1 MKTKIL
7 SPLRRDGFKAGMTM
21 IAVVALSTAL
31 TMLTACSSD
40 DSPIDNV
47 EQRVPVTLAY
57 STVDAT
63 ETRAAQGVNGMTRA
77 AQNLNEGTFA
87 SNESV
92 KVRISNTGAGEW
104 TDYTFTT
111 GSAGTMTAPTP
122 APYYPAGSQNID
134 IVAYYPAGAGETF
147 TVAADQTAD
156 ASYKASDLMFASVT
170 NQAKQAEA
178 VNLAFSHKMAKL
190 CVNITAGQGVGSI
203 TSVSILGV
211 KPTVSFNQAT
221 GEVGEASGEAT
232 TIAMSNNGAALI
244 PAQTID
250 GGLLS
255 IVTDK
260 GTATYSVAS
269 KAFAA
274 GQLYT
279 LNITVNLRAVGTTTA
294 IIGWTDTEGATV
306 QPTVERLWSGALSG
320 KFTIDG
326 AGHKVNFS
334 KGNLQATYDGSSWT
348 WAFAENQWDY
358 IGDATKTSSGNGN
371 INVTNTSPY
380 VNMTDL
386 TTATVDLF
394 GWVGASSTWTD
405 EARLY
410 GITSSGVTNATN
422 GYGNSTSDFLKSD
435 WGNLPISN
443 GGGIKGSGWRTLTSA
458 EWKYVFY
465 SRSASTV
472 SSTSD
477 ARYAKAKVNGIYGV
491 ILFPDTYSHPAG
503 VTAPTGINNVTDA
516 TGWNSNDYSS
526 DNWTKMEALGA
537 VFLPAAGSR
546 DGSTVLSAGS
556 SGRYWSSSPYTSNAS
571 YACYVYF
578 SSGFLNPADNR
589 SRNYGSSVRLVRLA
603 E

>member
-1 MKTKIL
+1 MKTKKL
-7 SPLRRDGFKAGMTM
+7 LFA
-21 IAVVALSTAL
+21 AAAL
-31 TMLTACSSD
+31 TVLTACSSD

-57 STVDAT
+57 STIDAT
-63 ETRAAQGVNGMTRA
+63 ETRA

-87 SNESV
+87 SGESV

-111 GSAGTMTAPTP
+111 GSAGTMTAPNP

-134 IVAYYPAGAGETF
+134 IVAYYPATAGTTF

-156 ASYKASDLMFASVT
+156 ASYKASDLMFASVN

-190 CVNITAGQGVGSI
+190 CVNITAGAGVGSI
-203 TSVSILGV
+203 TSVSILNV
-211 KPTVSFNQAT
+211 KPTVSFNQTT

-294 IIGWTDTEGATV
+294 ITGWTSEGTV
-306 QPTVERLWSGALSG
+306 TVNPTVELTNAPAGAEAVDLGLSVKWANMNVGATTETGYGTYFAWGETSGYTEGSTSG
-320 KFTIDG
+320 KTYF
-326 AGHKVNFS
+326 AW
-334 KGNLQATYDGSSWT
+334 ATY
-348 WAFAENQWDY
+348 AFAWLKGTMIRINKY
-358 IGDATKTSSGNGN
+358 CSASASSYWFNDD
-371 INVTNTSPY
+371 VP
-380 VNMTDL
+380 VDNMTQLELGDDAARANWGGSWRMPTYTECDEL
-386 TTATVDLF
+386 SN
-394 GWVGASSTWTD
+394 SSNCNWEWTED
-405 EARLY
+405 Y
-410 GITSSGVTNATN
+410 N
-422 GYGNSTSDFLKSD
+422 
-435 WGNLPISN
+435 
-443 GGGIKGSGWRTLTSA
+443 GSGIAGYIVTS
-458 EWKYVFY
+458 K
-465 SRSASTV
+465 
-472 SSTSD
+472 
-477 ARYAKAKVNGIYGV
+477 K
-491 ILFPDTYSHPAG
+491 
-503 VTAPTGINNVTDA
+503 TGYTD
-516 TGWNSNDYSS
+516 NSI
-526 DNWTKMEALGA
+526 
-537 VFLPAAGSR
+537 FLPAAGHR
-546 DGSTVLSAGS
+546 NDMEGGTPTDTG
-556 SGRYWSSSPYTSNAS
+556 GTRGNYWSSSLYPLLNSTYAYYIRLTKSGYSTAAYNRPYG
-571 YACYVYF
+571 Y
-578 SSGFLNPADNR
+578 
-589 SRNYGSSVRLVRLA
+589 SVRAVT